1 MDEAPTKRRRATRG
15 ICAVCQGEFGKRA
28 IVAHLEKH
36 LAEQDSVLGEH
47 VPRLHLLVE
56 SAFGPEYWLH
66 LDVRADATLKKL
78 DTFLRGIWLEC
89 CGHLSQFTDDKGR
102 YGLGMNKIGMSRK
115 IGEALTPGMTFFHE
129 YDFGSTT
136 ELKGRVL
143 AVHEGSP
150 AKAPVLLL
158 ARNNAPEMLCE
169 VCGKPAELLG
179 MDYEGE
185 YHEICEECTD
195 EEMQEALL
203 PVVNSPRAGVCGYT
217 GP

>member
-1 MDEAPTKRRRATRG
+1 MDEPPTKRRRATCG

-28 IVAHLEKH
+28 MTAHLEKH
-36 LAEQDSVLGEH
+36 LAEQDSAPGEH
-47 VPRLHLLVE
+47 VPRLFLLVE
-56 SAFGPEYWLH
+56 GAYGSEYWLY

-89 CGHLSQFTDDKGR
+89 CGHLSQFTLSSLG
-102 YGLGMNKIGMSRK
+102 YGLGMQKIGMTRK
-115 IGEALTPGMTFFHE
+115 IGEALTPGMTFLHE

-150 AKAPVLLL
+150 SKDAVLLL

-179 MDYEGE
+179 ADYEGE
-185 YHEICEECTD
+185 YHEICEECAD
-195 EEMQEALL
+195 EEVQEALL
-203 PVVNSPRAGVCGYT
+203 PVINSPRAGVCGYT
-217 GP
+217 G